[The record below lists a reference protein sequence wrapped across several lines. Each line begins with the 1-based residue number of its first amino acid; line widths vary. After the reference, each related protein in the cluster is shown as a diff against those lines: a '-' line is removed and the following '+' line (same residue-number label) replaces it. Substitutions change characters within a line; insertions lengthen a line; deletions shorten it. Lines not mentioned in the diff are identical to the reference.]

1 MGVRWGS
8 GLQKNFSWPFGPQFG
23 LNIRGEGGKGVG
35 GRAPPLDLSLLQ
47 ILSKNVV
54 VVEANY

>member
-23 LNIRGEGGKGVG
+23 LNIRGEGGKGG
-35 GRAPPLDLSLLQ
+35 GGPGPSPGSFTGTDFKQECCSGG
-47 ILSKNVV
+47 S
-54 VVEANY
+54 